1 MLIGEYIHTMDE
13 KKRISLPVKF
23 RKSLGRQ
30 VVLTHGLD
38 SCLFLFTIG
47 EWKKIGEKL
56 SSMSFLQADNRSF
69 NRYIFGGAQIVDV
82 DNSGRILIPDHLKD
96 RAKFDQKVVFIG
108 VSDRVELWNETAWN
122 DYKGKVEAEADQLA
136 EKLSHIG
143 VL

>member
-1 MLIGEYIHTMDE
+1 MDE

-69 NRYIFGGAQIVDV
+69 NRYIFGSAQIVDV
-82 DNSGRILIPDHLKD
+82 DNAGRILIPDHLKD

-108 VSDRVELWNETAWN
+108 VSDRVELWNETAWS
-122 DYKGKVEAEADQLA
+122 DYKGSVESQADQLA

>member
-1 MLIGEYIHTMDE
+1 MLIGEYVHTMDD
-13 KKRISLPVKF
+13 KKRVSLPVKF
-23 RKSLGRQ
+23 RKSLGKQ
-30 VVLTHGLD
+30 IVLTHGLD

-69 NRYIFGGAQIVDV
+69 NRYLFGSAQVIDV
-82 DNSGRILIPDHLKD
+82 DSSGRILIPDSLKN
-96 RAKFDQKVVFIG
+96 RANFDQKVVFVG
-108 VSDRVELWNETAWN
+108 VQDRVELWDESTWN
-122 DYKGKVEAEADQLA
+122 GYKSRVEGEADQLA